1 MKRLRRPLR
10 MLSLLPLLALIGCV
24 TAKVEQI
31 RQASGPAPAL
41 ADGESVV
48 VLTRRQHNQ
57 TGEES
62 FIRCL
67 EQALAARRMP
77 VMGERQLADEL
88 FPWLEPRLAPLKA
101 EALPELMD
109 RPGVAQR
116 VRAARVRY
124 MIWVDGQSE
133 SSDRS
138 GSMSCAVAPGFAGC
152 LGFTM
157 WDKEADYRAEIWD
170 LETREA
176 LGKVSVRAT
185 GTSYMPALLVP
196 VPIVAPTDSAACK
209 AVAEQL
215 SDLIRPG

>member
-67 EQALAARRMP
+67 EQALAARRM
-77 VMGERQLADEL
+77 
-88 FPWLEPRLAPLKA
+88 PWLEPRLAPLKA